1 MRRGVRWAV
10 LLVAAAGCSSLPAG
24 RGAEESPPGA
34 AGKEPAAALPPIVEG
49 VELQPLAAQAARA
62 ALAMR
67 LSGAPL
73 PAADLQALAQARD
86 GAAIQRVLDRHA
98 LVVVHVNP
106 EQRVGVVRGPAAAEL
121 DENGW
126 RSFLIKVVNH
136 AGTTAPLAVASPQA
150 GPIYRMAF
158 PDNAIEPVQDI
169 GPREV
174 AARWLALELHD
185 KAPLAGAPLSG
196 LEVEYRILH
205 LYCSDRARIRGTP
218 REGSFR
224 REATLEFDVGAG
236 TRDLAHRAGAAVLF
250 RCRPSALLTFDVRD
264 ERGEPTVAAFVVKG
278 RDGRTY
284 PAKARRLAPDF
295 FFHPQIYR
303 EDGETLALP
312 AGRYRVEVSRGPE
325 YLPQTRV
332 VDVGR
337 RGGRAVFRLERW
349 IDPAASG
356 WISGD
361 HHIHAAG
368 CVHYEVPT
376 QGVRPEDMWRHVVG
390 EDLKIGA
397 VLTWGPCYGYQ
408 KQFFEGRPHR
418 LSTGENVL
426 RYDVEVSGFAS
437 HKAGH
442 LVLLGLT
449 QQDYPGAARLD
460 DWPHLGLTILRWAK
474 AQGATTG
481 VAHTGWGLEV
491 PGTAVP
497 SLEMPRFDGI
507 GAMEYVVQV
516 THTVPGPGGKPVPAI
531 DFVSAV
537 DTPYVWELGVWYHA
551 LNAGFRTRLAGETDF
566 PCIDDARVGMG
577 RSYVELD
584 APHPVDFEAWRAGL
598 AAGRAY
604 VSDGRSHILDF
615 EVGGVKVGVGGS
627 ELRLPRAGT
636 VEVTAR
642 VAALLPATP
651 DRDIAKRPIKEMPYW
666 HLERARIG
674 ATREVPVELVVNG
687 TVAAVKTITADG
699 TLREVRFPAVR
710 VARSSWVALR
720 ILPSSHTNPVFVLIG
735 GKPIRASAASAR
747 WLLAAVDAVWKQ
759 KSPTYLPSEMAE
771 ARAAYDHARRTYRRI
786 LAETRP

>member
-1 MRRGVRWAV
+1 MRAHW
-10 LLVAAAGCSSLPAG
+10 LLVAACACSSAPRSSRIVDRFEPLPLA
-24 RGAEESPPGA
+24 P
-34 AGKEPAAALPPIVEG
+34 LPPIVEG

-62 ALAMR
+62 VEAMR

-73 PAADLQALAQARD
+73 PAGDLRALAQAVD
-86 GAAIQRVLDRHA
+86 GAAIQRVLDPHA

-106 EQRVGVVRGPAAAEL
+106 EQRVGVVRGPAVAEL

-136 AGTTAPLAVASPQA
+136 AGTTAPLAASSPQA

-205 LYCSDRARIRGTP
+205 LYCAGRHLAGRRRSSDT
-218 REGSFR
+218 FR

-250 RCRPSALLTFDVRD
+250 TCRPSTSLTIDVKD
-264 ERGEPTVAAFVVKG
+264 ERGRPTVAAFVIED

-284 PAKARRLAPDF
+284 PAKAKRLAPDF
-295 FFHPQIYR
+295 FFHPQVYR
-303 EDGETLALP
+303 RDGERVELP
-312 AGRYRVEVSRGPE
+312 AGRYRVAVSRGPE
-325 YLPQTRV
+325 YLTQERT
-332 VDVGR
+332 VDVDR
-337 RGGRAVFRLERW
+337 DGGRAIFRLERW
-349 IDPAASG
+349 IDPAADG

-368 CVHYEVPT
+368 CVHYEAPT
-376 QGVRPEDMWRHVVG
+376 QGVRPEDMWRHLLG

-397 VLTWGPCYGYQ
+397 VLTWGPCYYYQ
-408 KQFFEGRPHR
+408 RQFFEGRPHR

-449 QQDYPGAARLD
+449 RQDYPGAARLE

-516 THTVPGPGGKPVPAI
+516 THTVPGPDGKPVPAI

-537 DTPYVWELGVWYHA
+537 DTPYVWELTMWYHA

-566 PCIDDARVGMG
+566 PCIYDDRVGMG
-577 RSYVELD
+577 RSYVKLD
-584 APHPVDFEAWRAGL
+584 RPHPVDFEAWRAGL

-615 EVGGVKVGVGGS
+615 EVGGVKVGEGGS
-627 ELRLPRAGT
+627 ELRLARAGR
-636 VEVTAR
+636 VEVKAR
-642 VAALLPATP
+642 VAALLPEKP
-651 DRDIAKRPIKEMPYW
+651 DADIAKKPIKEMPYW

-674 ATREVPVELVVNG
+674 ATREIPVELVVNG
-687 TVAAVKTITADG
+687 KVAAVKTITADG
-699 TLREVRFPAVR
+699 TLRDVLFPGVR
-710 VARSSWVALR
+710 VSRSSWVALR
-720 ILPSSHTNPVFVLIG
+720 ILPSSHSNPVFVLVG
-735 GKPIRASAASAR
+735 GRPIRASAASVR

-771 ARAAYDHARRTYRRI
+771 AKAAYDHARRTYRRI
-786 LAETRP
+786 LAETPK